1 MTCHIEAIAWHYR
14 SVATVFLQK
23 LTSKNDVSCESF
35 KRHLYLQT
43 SFIFIVF
50 HISHEWH
57 MTSNKIIEWQVQKSA
72 KNKEKLCIDTKY
84 FVKFMIKEENVVNVF
99 TQKSDLKLK
108 INSSIQ
114 NYTDLK
120 RLHTIQTR
128 KLSWVSLILLKLCQG
143 QDS

>member
-1 MTCHIEAIAWHYR
+1 MAY
-14 SVATVFLQK
+14 
-23 LTSKNDVSCESF
+23 DF
-35 KRHLYLQT
+35 KQNNR
-43 SFIFIVF
+43 
-50 HISHEWH
+50 
-57 MTSNKIIEWQVQKSA
+57 MTSSKKVQ

-84 FVKFMIKEENVVNVF
+84 FVKCMIKEENVVNVF